1 MSAHV
6 PSVDPNA
13 NQLAAANPAQSVWVV
28 ANAGSGKTYVLT
40 TRIVRL
46 LLAGARPGAILCLT
60 FTKAAAAEMH
70 ARLSA
75 LLAGW
80 ARAAD
85 ATLDADLRQRLGQTP
100 DEETRR
106 AARTLFARVIDAPGA
121 LRIQTIHAFC
131 ESLLKRFPV
140 EARVPPH
147 FAVADEGVAS
157 ELMAQA
163 RNQLLADAMH
173 DAPLREALAVAVGRA
188 DERMFA
194 EAIDHLLAGRRR
206 LRSAIGP
213 SGAGSVGGGSVGGG
227 SVEGGAAGSGLEAA
241 IADLWREFGV
251 APGDS
256 PQLAVAGCFE
266 AVDRAGFKAVI
277 AALEAGGKTDKER
290 ALRLKTALAAPT
302 APEFYALW
310 RRAFL
315 TEKGTPAERLA
326 TKPVQ
331 SASPA
336 AFALLQE
343 EQARIV
349 ALDASLNG
357 IAAASASAALL
368 RLGQAL
374 LERYDRLKQARA
386 LLDYDDLILR
396 AVALLQGAAPWVL
409 YKLDG
414 GIDHLLVD
422 EAQDTAP
429 EQWQAVAALV
439 DEFFAGQGARETQP
453 QRSVFVVGDEKQ
465 SIFSFQ
471 GADLATFE
479 QMRSAL
485 AAKAR
490 EAWREVPLEVSFRS
504 AQLVL
509 DLVDRTFA
517 APSLAA
523 GVVSGGK
530 TVLHRAH
537 RLGVAGH
544 VELWP
549 PLLPDAVADPV
560 AWDAPLDYVSLE
572 HPSVRLATTIAR
584 TVKGWIGTEYLPALG
599 RTVRAGDVLVL
610 VRRRN
615 RFFEACVRAFKDAGV
630 AVAGADRMRLLDQI
644 AIMDLLALARFCLL
658 PGDDLALAELLKSPL
673 YGFDDDDLFA
683 LAHLRG
689 GALWQALRAR
699 AGENPKWQAAASEL
713 SALLARADYA
723 PPYEFY
729 ADLLHARSGRKRM
742 LARLGPDAADPI
754 DEFLAKCLAFERL
767 SAPSLQGFVQW
778 FQSGATDIKRD
789 MEQGR
794 DEVRVMTVHGAKGL
808 EAEIVFL
815 PDTCG
820 VPTVKDRVLWRS
832 TGAALP
838 LWPPAGVK
846 GLAPIDAARAAA
858 DAAAKAEYRRLLY
871 VAMTRARDR
880 LYVCGWSSRA
890 PGPDSWYAAIAAGFE
905 TLAQEHA
912 GIGDGDDPRI
922 ARVTNTEIDGRI
934 VRAIRTPQTGAVKTE
949 QAARADVASVAL
961 PAWALTRDAPVEP
974 LPPRP
979 LVPSQPQAAPRVAS
993 PLAAKNR
1000 DAFLR
1005 GKLIHR
1011 LLQSLPDLQPASR
1024 EAAARRLLARGA
1036 YGLDAAQIDEIAAET
1051 LRVLADPAFAAA
1063 FAPGSV
1069 AEAPIVALIGEP
1081 GSGGRALA
1089 GRIDRLAIEPERV
1102 LVVDFKTN
1110 RPPPDNAVDV
1120 DPVYL
1125 VQLASYRAAL
1135 RPLFP
1140 GRTICC
1146 ALLWTYA
1153 PRLMAIDD
1161 ALLDRHAPRA

>member
-1 MSAHV
+1 MTAPV
-6 PSVDPNA
+6 PAASVDPNA
-13 NQLAAANPAQSVWVV
+13 NQLAAANPARSVWVV
-28 ANAGSGKTYVLT
+28 ANAGSGKTHVLT

-70 ARLSA
+70 ARLSG
-75 LLAGW
+75 LLANW
-80 ARAAD
+80 ATAD
-85 ATLDADLRQRLGQTP
+85 DKRLDEELNKRLGQSP
-100 DEETRR
+100 SEETKR

-147 FAVADEGVAS
+147 FAVADEGVAA

-173 DAPLREALAVAVGRA
+173 DTPLREALAVAVGRA

-194 EAIDHLLAGRRR
+194 EAIDYLLAGRRR

-213 SGAGSVGGGSVGGG
+213 TG
-227 SVEGGAAGSGLEAA
+227 EGLEAA
-241 IADLWREFGV
+241 IAELWREFGV

-256 PQLAVAGCFE
+256 PQLAVRRCFE
-266 AVDRAGFKAVI
+266 SVDRAGFAVAI
-277 AALEAGGKTDKER
+277 AALAVGGKTDIAR
-290 ALRLKTALAAPT
+290 AGRLKTALAAPT

-315 TEKGTPAERLA
+315 TAEGTPNKSLA
-326 TKPVQ
+326 TKAVQ
-331 SASPA
+331 ASSPA
-336 AFALLQE
+336 SLALLQE

-349 ALDASLNG
+349 DLDASLNA
-357 IAAASASAALL
+357 IAAASSSAALL

-374 LERYDRLKQARA
+374 LQRYDRLKQARA

-396 AVALLQGAAPWVL
+396 AVALLQGAALWVL

-439 DEFFAGQGARETQP
+439 DEFFSGDGARETRP

-471 GADLATFE
+471 GADLAAFE
-479 QMRSAL
+479 RMRSTL

-490 EAWREVPLEVSFRS
+490 EAWHEVPLEVSFRS
-504 AQLVL
+504 SQLVL

-517 APSLAA
+517 EPDLAA

-530 TVLHRAH
+530 TVAHRAA
-537 RLGVAGH
+537 RLGAAGH

-549 PLLPDAVADPV
+549 PLLPDQAADPV
-560 AWDAPLDYVSLE
+560 AWDAPLDYVSIE
-572 HPSVRLATTIAR
+572 HPSVKLATRIAR

-615 RFFEACVRAFKDAGV
+615 RFFDACVRAFKDSGV
-630 AVAGADRMRLLDQI
+630 PVAGADRMQLLDQI

-673 YGFDDDDLFA
+673 YSFDDDDLFK
-683 LAHLRG
+683 LAHLREG
-689 GALWQALRAR
+689 RLWQALRTR
-699 AGENPKWQAAASEL
+699 AAENPKWQTAADEISE
-713 SALLARADYA
+713 LLARADYV

-754 DEFLAKCLAFERL
+754 DEFLAKCLSFERL

-815 PDTCG
+815 PDTCA
-820 VPTVKDRVLWRS
+820 VPTIKDRVLWRS
-832 TGAALP
+832 TGTSLP
-838 LWPPAGVK
+838 LWPPSGAK
-846 GLAPIDAARAAA
+846 GLGPIETARSAANEAAM
-858 DAAAKAEYRRLLY
+858 AEYRRLLY
-871 VAMTRARDR
+871 VAMTRTRDR
-880 LYVCGWSSRA
+880 LYVCGWTSKA
-890 PGPDSWYAAIAAGFE
+890 PSPNSWYAGIAKGFDK
-905 TLAQEHA
+905 LAAEHDSLGMA
-912 GIGDGDDPRI
+912 DEPPAPHVIDADVDGLK
-922 ARVTNTEIDGRI
+922 
-934 VRAIRTPQTGAVKTE
+934 VRAIRTPQTGKIDKK
-949 QAARADVASVAL
+949 DVAVPAAASVPL
-961 PAWALTRDAPVEP
+961 PAWAPSREAPLEP
-974 LPPRP
+974 QPPRP
-979 LVPSQPQAAPRVAS
+979 LVPSQPQIAPRVAS

-1011 LLQSLPDLQPASR
+1011 LLQSLPDIAPAAR
-1024 EAAARRLLARGA
+1024 EAAARRLLARNA

-1051 LRVLADPAFAAA
+1051 LRVLADPGFAAA
-1063 FAPGSV
+1063 FAPGSL
-1069 AEAPIVALIGEP
+1069 AEAPIVARIGT
-1081 GSGGRALA
+1081 RALA
-1089 GRIDRLAIEPERV
+1089 GRIDRLAIEPARV

-1110 RPPPDNAVDV
+1110 RPPPADAADV

-1125 VQLASYRAAL
+1125 AQLAAYRAAL

-1140 GRTICC
+1140 GRALAC

-1161 ALLDRHAPRA
+1161 ALLDRHAPLG

>member
-1 MSAHV
+1 MSASAA
-6 PSVDPNA
+6 SVDPNA
-13 NQLAAANPAQSVWVV
+13 NQLAAANPARSVWVV
-28 ANAGSGKTYVLT
+28 ANAGSGKTHVLT

-70 ARLSA
+70 GRLSG
-75 LLAGW
+75 LLADW
-80 ARAAD
+80 ATAAD
-85 ATLDADLRQRLGQTP
+85 AKLDEELLKRLGQSP
-100 DEETRR
+100 DEATKR

-147 FAVADEGVAS
+147 FAVADEGVAA

-173 DAPLREALAVAVGRA
+173 DVPLREALAVAVGRA

-206 LRSAIGP
+206 LRVAIGP
-213 SGAGSVGGGSVGGG
+213 TGD
-227 SVEGGAAGSGLEAA
+227 GLEAA
-241 IADLWREFGV
+241 IAELWREFGV

-256 PQLAVAGCFE
+256 PQLAVRRCFE
-266 AVDRAGFKAVI
+266 SVDRADFAAAV
-277 AALEAGGKTDKER
+277 AALAAGGKTDRDR
-290 ALRLKTALAAPT
+290 AARLKAALAAPT
-302 APEFYALW
+302 AAEFYALW

-315 TEKGTPAERLA
+315 TAEGTAAKRLA
-326 TKPVQ
+326 TKDVQ
-331 SASPA
+331 AASPLT
-336 AFALLQE
+336 FALLQE
-343 EQARIV
+343 EQTRIV
-349 ALDASLNG
+349 DLDAALNG

-368 RLGQAL
+368 RLGNAL
-374 LERYDRLKQARA
+374 LQRYDRLKQARA

-439 DEFFAGQGARETQP
+439 DEFFAGAGARETRP

-471 GADLATFE
+471 GADLAAFE
-479 QMRSAL
+479 RMRAAL

-490 EAWREVPLEVSFRS
+490 EAWHEVPLEVSFRS
-504 AQLVL
+504 SQLVL

-517 APSLAA
+517 APALAA

-530 TVLHRAH
+530 TVLHRAA
-537 RLGVAGH
+537 RLGAAGH

-549 PLLPDAVADPV
+549 PLLPDQTADPV
-560 AWDAPLDYVSLE
+560 AWDAPLDYVSIE
-572 HPSVRLATTIAR
+572 HPSVKLATRIAR

-615 RFFEACVRAFKDAGV
+615 RFFDACVRAFKDAGV
-630 AVAGADRMRLLDQI
+630 PVAGADRMKLLDQI

-683 LAHLRG
+683 IAHLR
-689 GALWQALRAR
+689 ARTLWQALRTR
-699 AGENPKWQAAASEL
+699 APENPKWQAAADEL
-713 SALLARADYA
+713 SELLARADYV

-729 ADLLHARSGRKRM
+729 AELLHARSGRKRM

-808 EAEIVFL
+808 EAQIVFL

-832 TGAALP
+832 TGTPLP
-838 LWPPAGVK
+838 LWPPARVK
-846 GLAPIDAARAAA
+846 GLAPIDAANAAA
-858 DAAAKAEYRRLLY
+858 DAAAMAEYRRLLY
-871 VAMTRARDR
+871 VAMTRTRDR
-880 LYVCGWSSRA
+880 LYVCGWSSRE
-890 PGPDSWYAAIAAGFE
+890 PSPDSWYAAIAKGFE
-905 TLAQEHA
+905 ELAAEHA
-912 GIGDGDDPRI
+912 SLGDRDNPP
-922 ARVTNTEIDGRI
+922 APRVTTPELEGLP
-934 VRAIRTPQTGAVKTE
+934 VRRIRTPQTGAVKADKE
-949 QAARADVASVAL
+949 AAAAAATVPL
-961 PAWALTRDAPVEP
+961 PAWALTREAPLEP
-974 LPPRP
+974 QPPRP
-979 LVPSQPQAAPRVAS
+979 LIPSAPQAAPRVAS
-993 PLAAKNR
+993 PLGAKNR

-1011 LLQSLPDLQPASR
+1011 LLQSLPDLAPAAR
-1024 EAAARRLLARGA
+1024 EAAARRLLARNA

-1051 LRVLADPAFAAA
+1051 LRVLADPEFAPA
-1063 FAPGSV
+1063 FAPGSL
-1069 AEAPIVALIGEP
+1069 AEAPIVARIG
-1081 GSGGRALA
+1081 GAGTGWRALA
-1089 GRIDRLAIEPERV
+1089 GRIDRLAISPERI

-1110 RPPPDNAVDV
+1110 RPPPADAASVDAG
-1120 DPVYL
+1120 YL
-1125 VQLASYRAAL
+1125 AQLAAYRAAL

-1140 GRTICC
+1140 GRTISC

>member
-1 MSAHV
+1 MTAPVSA
-6 PSVDPNA
+6 PPVDPNA

-80 ARAAD
+80 ATAAD
-85 ATLDADLRQRLGQTP
+85 AKLDEDLRLRLGQTP
-100 DEETRR
+100 DENTRR

-147 FAVADEGVAS
+147 FAVADEGVAA

-173 DAPLREALAVAVGRA
+173 EAPLREALAVAVGRA

-194 EAIDHLLAGRRR
+194 EAIDNLLAGRRR

-213 SGAGSVGGGSVGGG
+213 TGD
-227 SVEGGAAGSGLEAA
+227 GLEAA
-241 IADLWREFGV
+241 IAELWQEFGV
-251 APGDS
+251 APGDN
-256 PQLAVAGCFE
+256 PQLAVSRHFE
-266 AVDRAGFKAVI
+266 SVDRAGFAAAI
-277 AALEAGGKTDKER
+277 AALSAGGKTDIER
-290 ALRLKTALAAPT
+290 AERLKAALAAPT

-315 TEKGTPAERLA
+315 TADGKQTARLA
-326 TKPVQ
+326 TKAVQ
-331 SASPA
+331 TASPSS
-336 AFALLQE
+336 FALLQQ
-343 EQARIV
+343 EQTRIV
-349 ALDASLNG
+349 DLDASLNG

-368 RLGQAL
+368 RLGNAL
-374 LERYDRLKQARA
+374 LQRYDRLKQARA

-439 DEFFAGQGARETQP
+439 DEFFAGAGARETRP

-471 GADLATFE
+471 GADLAAFE
-479 QMRSAL
+479 RMRKTLS
-485 AAKAR
+485 AKAR
-490 EAWREVPLEVSFRS
+490 DAWREVPLEVSFRS
-504 AQLVL
+504 SQLLL

-517 APSLAA
+517 APALAA

-530 TVLHRAH
+530 AVLHRAH
-537 RLGVAGH
+537 RLGAAGH

-549 PLLPDAVADPV
+549 PFTPDEAADPV

-572 HPSVRLATTIAR
+572 HPSVRLATRIAR

-630 AVAGADRMRLLDQI
+630 PVAGADRMRLLDQI

-689 GALWQALRAR
+689 GSLWQALRTR
-699 AGENPKWQAAASEL
+699 AAENPKWQIAADEISD
-713 SALLARADYA
+713 LLARADYV

-767 SAPSLQGFVQW
+767 SAPSLQGFLQW

-820 VPTVKDRVLWRS
+820 VPTVKDKVLWRERG
-832 TGAALP
+832 TPLP
-838 LWPPAGVK
+838 LWPPAGVN
-846 GLAPIDAARAAA
+846 GLSPIDAARAAA
-858 DAAAKAEYRRLLY
+858 NDAAKAEYRRLLY

-880 LYVCGWSSRA
+880 LYVCGWTSRPPSA
-890 PGPDSWYAAIAAGFE
+890 DSWYAGIAAGFDA
-905 TLAQEHA
+905 LAAEHA
-912 GIGDGDDPRI
+912 GVHDDGVP
-922 ARVTNTEIDGRI
+922 RVTQADIDGLT
-934 VRAIRTPQTGAVKTE
+934 VRTIRTPQTGPVKAAQTAAASAAAVP
-949 QAARADVASVAL
+949 L
-961 PAWALTRDAPVEP
+961 PAWAQTREAPIEP
-974 LPPRP
+974 QPPRP

-1011 LLQSLPDLQPASR
+1011 LLQSLPDLAPETR
-1024 EAAARRLLARGA
+1024 EAAARRLLARQA

-1051 LRVLADPAFAAA
+1051 LRVLDDPAFAAA
-1063 FAPGSV
+1063 FAPGSL
-1069 AEAPIVALIGEP
+1069 AEAPIVARIGT
-1081 GSGGRALA
+1081 RALA
-1089 GRIDRLAIEPERV
+1089 GRIDRLAIGPERV

-1110 RPPPDNAVDV
+1110 RPPPADAASV

-1125 VQLASYRAAL
+1125 AQLAAYRAAL

-1140 GRTICC
+1140 GRAIAC

-1153 PRLMAIDD
+1153 PRLMAIDE
-1161 ALLDRHAPRA
+1161 ALLDRHAP

>member
-1 MSAHV
+1 MNV
-6 PSVDPNA
+6 PDPNA

-40 TRIVRL
+40 SRIVRL
-46 LLAGARPGAILCLT
+46 LLAGARPDAILCLT

-80 ARAAD
+80 ATAPDAA
-85 ATLDADLRQRLGQTP
+85 LDADLRQRLGQIP
-100 DEETRR
+100 DETVRR

-147 FAVADEGVAS
+147 FAVADEGVAA

-163 RNQLLADAMH
+163 RNQLLADAMR
-173 DAPLREALAVAVGRA
+173 DAALREALAVAVGRA

-213 SGAGSVGGGSVGGG
+213 SG
-227 SVEGGAAGSGLEAA
+227 EGLEAA
-241 IADLWREFGV
+241 IAELWREFGV
-251 APGDS
+251 SPGDS
-256 PQLAVAGCFE
+256 AQLAVARCFE
-266 AVDRAGFKAVI
+266 SVDRAGFAAAA
-277 AALEAGGKTDKER
+277 AALAAGGKTDGER
-290 ALRLKTALAAPT
+290 ALRLEAALAAPT
-302 APEFYALW
+302 PAEFYALW

-315 TEKGTPAERLA
+315 TADGKQSARLA
-326 TKPVQ
+326 TKAVQ
-331 SASPA
+331 AASPA

-374 LERYDRLKQARA
+374 LQRYDRLKQARA

-439 DEFFAGQGARETQP
+439 DEFFAGAGARETQP
-453 QRSVFVVGDEKQ
+453 RRSVFVVGDEKQ

-471 GADLATFE
+471 GADLAAFE
-479 QMRSAL
+479 RMRSAL

-490 EAWREVPLEVSFRS
+490 AAWREVPLEVSFRS
-504 AQLVL
+504 SQLVL

-517 APSLAA
+517 SPALAA
-523 GVVSGGK
+523 GVVGAGK

-537 RLGVAGH
+537 RLGAAGH

-549 PLLPDAVADPV
+549 PLAPDEAADPV

-572 HPSVRLATTIAR
+572 HPSVRLAARIAR
-584 TVKGWIGTEYLPALG
+584 TVKGWIGTEILPALG

-615 RFFEACVRAFKDAGV
+615 RFFDACVRAFKDAGV
-630 AVAGADRMRLLDQI
+630 PVAGADRMRLLDQI

-673 YGFDDDDLFA
+673 YGFDDGELFA
-683 LAHLRG
+683 LAHPR
-689 GALWQALRAR
+689 ADTLWRALRAR
-699 AGENPKWQAAASEL
+699 GPENPKWQAAADEL
-713 SALLARADYA
+713 SELLARADYV
-723 PPYEFY
+723 PPFEFY
-729 ADLLHARSGRKRM
+729 ADLLQARSGRKRM

-820 VPTVKDRVLWRS
+820 VPTVKDKVLWRAH
-832 TGAALP
+832 GAPLP

-846 GLAPIDAARAAA
+846 GLAPVEAARDAANAAA
-858 DAAAKAEYRRLLY
+858 MAEYRRLLY

-880 LYVCGWSSRA
+880 LYVCGWSSK
-890 PGPDSWYAAIAAGFE
+890 PPSPDSWYAGIAAGFE
-905 TLAQEHA
+905 ALAQEHA
-912 GIGDGDDPRI
+912 DAKDANAPR
-922 ARVTNTEIDGRI
+922 ATRTEIDGLA
-934 VRAIRTPQTGAVKTE
+934 VRAIATPQTGAVKAR
-949 QAARADVASVAL
+949 QAAVVADAAAPL
-961 PAWALTRDAPVEP
+961 PAWAQTRQSPREP
-974 LPPRP
+974 QPPRP
-979 LVPSQPQAAPRVAS
+979 LVPSQPQTAPRVAS

-1005 GKLIHR
+1005 GRLVHR
-1011 LLQSLPDLQPASR
+1011 LLQSLPDLAPPAR
-1024 EAAARRLLARGA
+1024 EAAARRLLARSA
-1036 YGLDAAQIDEIAAET
+1036 YGLGAGEIDEIAAET

-1063 FAPGSV
+1063 FAPGSL
-1069 AEAPIVALIGEP
+1069 AEAPIVARIGSP
-1081 GSGGRALA
+1081 ASGWRALA
-1089 GRIDRLAIEPERV
+1089 GRIDRLAIAADRV

-1110 RPPPDNAVDV
+1110 RPPPAEAAAV

-1125 VQLASYRAAL
+1125 AQLAAYRAAL

-1140 GRTICC
+1140 GRAIAC

-1161 ALLDRHAPRA
+1161 ALLDRHAPLA